1 MKKIIEEIKRLNIE
15 TIKEDESLSKYT
27 TFKIGGPA
35 RVLIE
40 AKSDEEVLKLVRLF
54 DEMKEDYLIIG
65 NGSNLLITDTGIERP
80 VIVLDKNFA
89 HIERIDEVTLYAEAG
104 ASLKSLANKALE
116 LGLGGLEAIS
126 GIPGTVGGAVY
137 MNAGA
142 YGSEIKDVVTKI
154 RYIKDASIAE
164 LDASEANFAHRRSIF
179 QDKGYIILGAY
190 FKLVKKD
197 KKDIEEEQRDY
208 TQRRKDKQ
216 PLEYPS
222 AGSVFKRP
230 EGYYASKLIEDA
242 GLKGLSVGGAMVS
255 KKHSGFI
262 INTGSASFDD
272 VVTLIEKVKAIVLE
286 KFAVSLEEE
295 IRIIHE

>member
-65 NGSNLLITDTGIERP
+65 NGSNLLITDAGIERP
-80 VIVLDKNFA
+80 VIVLDKNFSN
-89 HIERIDEVTLYAEAG
+89 ITTIDEVTLYAEAG
-104 ASLKSLANKALE
+104 ASLKSLANKALD

-154 RYIKDASIAE
+154 RYIKDDSIAE

-190 FKLVKKD
+190 FKLEKKD

-242 GLKGLSVGGAMVS
+242 GLKGIAVGGAMVS

-272 VVTLIEKVKAIVLE
+272 VVALIEKVKAIVLE

>member
-1 MKKIIEEIKRLNIE
+1 MEKIIEEIKRLNIE

-54 DEMKEDYLIIG
+54 DEIKEDYLIIG
-65 NGSNLLITDTGIERP
+65 NGSNLLITDAGIERP
-80 VIVLDKNFA
+80 VIVLDKNFSN
-89 HIERIDEVTLYAEAG
+89 ITTIDEVTLYAEAG

-142 YGSEIKDVVTKI
+142 YGSEIRDVVTKI
-154 RYIKDASIAE
+154 RYIKDDSIAE

-190 FKLVKKD
+190 FKLEKKD

-262 INTGSASFDD
+262 INTGGASFDD

-295 IRIIHE
+295 IRIINE

>member
-1 MKKIIEEIKRLNIE
+1 MEKIIEEIKRLNIE

-35 RVLIE
+35 RILIE

-104 ASLKSLANKALE
+104 ASLKSLANKALD

-154 RYIKDASIAE
+154 RYIKDDSIAE
-164 LDASEANFAHRRSIF
+164 IDASEANFAHRRSIF
-179 QDKGYIILGAY
+179 QEKGYIILGAY
-190 FKLVKKD
+190 FKLEKKD

-230 EGYYASKLIEDA
+230 EGYYASKLVEDA

-295 IRIIHE
+295 IRIINE

>member
-15 TIKEDESLSKYT
+15 TIKEGESLSKYT

-65 NGSNLLITDTGIERP
+65 NGSNLLITDAGIERP
-80 VIVLDKNFA
+80 VIVLDKNFSN
-89 HIERIDEVTLYAEAG
+89 ITTIDEVTLYAEAG
-104 ASLKSLANKALE
+104 ASLKSLANKALD

-154 RYIKDASIAE
+154 RYIKDDRIAE

-190 FKLVKKD
+190 FKLEKKD
-197 KKDIEEEQRDY
+197 KKDIDEEQRDY

-230 EGYYASKLIEDA
+230 EGYFASKLIEDA

>member
-40 AKSDEEVLKLVRLF
+40 AKSDEEVLKLVSLF

-154 RYIKDASIAE
+154 RYIKDDSIAE

-179 QDKGYIILGAY
+179 QEKGYIILGAY
-190 FKLVKKD
+190 FKLEKKD

-262 INTGSASFDD
+262 INTGNASFDD

-295 IRIIHE
+295 IRIINE

>member
-1 MKKIIEEIKRLNIE
+1 MEKIIEEIKRLNIE

-35 RVLIE
+35 RVLIDS
-40 AKSDEEVLKLVRLF
+40 KSDEEVLKLVRLF
-54 DEMKEDYLIIG
+54 HEMEEDYLIIG

-104 ASLKSLANKALE
+104 ASLKSLANKALD

-154 RYIKDASIAE
+154 RYIKDDSIAE

-190 FKLVKKD
+190 FKLEKKD

>member
-40 AKSDEEVLKLVRLF
+40 AKNDEEVLKLVRLF

-65 NGSNLLITDTGIERP
+65 KGSNLLITDAGIERP
-80 VIVLDKNFA
+80 VIVLDKNFSN
-89 HIERIDEVTLYAEAG
+89 ITMIDEVTLYAEAG
-104 ASLKSLANKALE
+104 ASLKSLANKALD

-154 RYIKDASIAE
+154 RYIKDDSIAE
-164 LDASEANFAHRRSIF
+164 IDASDANFAHRRSIF
-179 QDKGYIILGAY
+179 QEKGYIILGAY
-190 FKLVKKD
+190 FKLEKKD
-197 KKDIEEEQRDY
+197 KRDIEEAQRDY

-230 EGYYASKLIEDA
+230 DGYYASKLIEDA

-272 VVTLIEKVKAIVLE
+272 VVTLIEKVKSIVLE

>member
-40 AKSDEEVLKLVRLF
+40 AKSDEEVLKLVSLF

-65 NGSNLLITDTGIERP
+65 NGSNLLITDDGIERP
-80 VIVLDKNFA
+80 VIVLDKNFSN
-89 HIERIDEVTLYAEAG
+89 ITMIDEVTLYAEAG

-154 RYIKDASIAE
+154 RYIKDDSIAE
-164 LDASEANFAHRRSIF
+164 LDANEANFAHRRSIF

-190 FKLVKKD
+190 FKLEKKD

>member
-27 TFKIGGPA
+27 TFKIGGSA

-65 NGSNLLITDTGIERP
+65 NGSNLLITDAGIERP

-154 RYIKDASIAE
+154 RYIKDDSIAE
-164 LDASEANFAHRRSIF
+164 IDASEANFAHRKSIF

-190 FKLVKKD
+190 FKLEKKD

-295 IRIIHE
+295 IRIINE

>member
-1 MKKIIEEIKRLNIE
+1 MEKIIEEIKRLNIE

-35 RVLIE
+35 SVLIE

-65 NGSNLLITDTGIERP
+65 NGSNLLITDAGIERP
-80 VIVLDKNFA
+80 VIVLDKNFSN
-89 HIERIDEVTLYAEAG
+89 ITMIDEVTLYAEAG

-142 YGSEIKDVVTKI
+142 YGSEIKDAVTKI
-154 RYIKDASIAE
+154 RFIKDDSIAE
-164 LDASEANFAHRRSIF
+164 IDASEANFAHRRSIF
-179 QDKGYIILGAY
+179 QEKGYIILGAY
-190 FKLVKKD
+190 FKLEKKD

-230 EGYYASKLIEDA
+230 EGYFASKLIEDA
-242 GLKGLSVGGAMVS
+242 GLKGLYVGGAMVS

-262 INTGSASFDD
+262 INTGNASFDD
-272 VVTLIEKVKAIVLE
+272 VVTLIEKVKAIVQE

-295 IRIIHE
+295 IRIINE

>member
-1 MKKIIEEIKRLNIE
+1 MEKIIEEIKRLNIE

-27 TFKIGGPA
+27 TFKIGGSA

-65 NGSNLLITDTGIERP
+65 NGSNLLITDAGIERP

-104 ASLKSLANKALE
+104 ASLKSLANKALD

-154 RYIKDASIAE
+154 RYIKDDSIAE

-179 QDKGYIILGAY
+179 QEKGYIILGAY
-190 FKLVKKD
+190 FKLEKKD

-262 INTGSASFDD
+262 INTGNASFDD

>member
-1 MKKIIEEIKRLNIE
+1 MEKIIEEIKRLNIE

-54 DEMKEDYLIIG
+54 HEMKKDYLIIG
-65 NGSNLLITDTGIERP
+65 NGSNLLITDDGIERP
-80 VIVLDKNFA
+80 VIVLDKNFSN
-89 HIERIDEVTLYAEAG
+89 ITMIDEVTLYAEAG
-104 ASLKSLANKALE
+104 ASLKSLANKALD

-154 RYIKDASIAE
+154 RYIKDDSIAE

-179 QDKGYIILGAY
+179 QEKGYIILGAY
-190 FKLVKKD
+190 FKLEKKD

-230 EGYYASKLIEDA
+230 EGYFASKLIEDA

-255 KKHSGFI
+255 KKHSGFV

-295 IRIIHE
+295 IRIINE

>member
-65 NGSNLLITDTGIERP
+65 NGSNLLITDAGIERP

-154 RYIKDASIAE
+154 RYIKDDSIAE
-164 LDASEANFAHRRSIF
+164 IDASEANFAHRKSIF

-190 FKLVKKD
+190 FKLEKKD

>member
-65 NGSNLLITDTGIERP
+65 NGSNLLITDAGIERP
-80 VIVLDKNFA
+80 VIVLDKNFSN
-89 HIERIDEVTLYAEAG
+89 IITIDEVTLYAEAG

-154 RYIKDASIAE
+154 RYIKDDSIAE
-164 LDASEANFAHRRSIF
+164 LDANKANFAHRRSIF
-179 QDKGYIILGAY
+179 QEKGYIILGAY
-190 FKLVKKD
+190 FKLEKKD

-262 INTGSASFDD
+262 INTGSASLDD
-272 VVTLIEKVKAIVLE
+272 VVTLIEKVKAIVQE

>member
-40 AKSDEEVLKLVRLF
+40 AKSDEEILKLVKLF

-65 NGSNLLITDTGIERP
+65 NGSNLLITDAGIERP
-80 VIVLDKNFA
+80 VIVLDKNFSN
-89 HIERIDEVTLYAEAG
+89 ITMIDEVTLYAEAG
-104 ASLKSLANKALE
+104 ASLKSLANKALD

-154 RYIKDASIAE
+154 RYIKDDSIAE

-179 QDKGYIILGAY
+179 QEQGYIILGAY
-190 FKLVKKD
+190 FKLEKKD
-197 KKDIEEEQRDY
+197 KKDIEKEQRDY

-230 EGYYASKLIEDA
+230 QGYYASKLIEDA

>member
-65 NGSNLLITDTGIERP
+65 NGSNLLITDAGIERP

-104 ASLKSLANKALE
+104 ASLKSLANKALD

-154 RYIKDASIAE
+154 RYIKDDSIAE

-190 FKLVKKD
+190 FKLEKKD

-286 KFAVSLEEE
+286 KFAVSLEQE

>member
-1 MKKIIEEIKRLNIE
+1 MKKILEELKKLNIE
-15 TIKEDESLSKYT
+15 KIIEDESLSKYT

-35 RVLIE
+35 KILIE
-40 AKSDEEVLKLVRLF
+40 AVSDEEILKIVKLF
-54 DEMKEDYLIIG
+54 DEMKENYLIIG
-65 NGSNLLITDTGIERP
+65 NGSNLLISDKVFERP
-80 VIVLDKNFA
+80 VLVLDKNFA
-89 HIERIDEVTLYAEAG
+89 KIERIDEVTLYAESG
-104 ASLKSLANKALE
+104 ASLKSLANKALD

-154 RYIKDASIAE
+154 RCIEDEKIVE

-179 QDKGYIILGAY
+179 QEKGYVILGAY
-190 FKLVKKD
+190 FKLEKKAREE
-197 KKDIEEEQRDY
+197 IEAEQKNY
-208 TQRRKDKQ
+208 TQRRVDKQ

-262 INTGSASFDD
+262 INTGGASFDD
-272 VVTLIEKVKAIVLE
+272 VVTLIEKVKAIVKE
-286 KFAVSLEEE
+286 KFAVDLEEE
-295 IRIIHE
+295 IRIINE

>member
-15 TIKEDESLSKYT
+15 TIKEGESLSKYT

-65 NGSNLLITDTGIERP
+65 NGSNLLITDAGIERP
-80 VIVLDKNFA
+80 VIVLDKNFSN
-89 HIERIDEVTLYAEAG
+89 ITMIDEVTLYAEAG
-104 ASLKSLANKALE
+104 ASLKSLANKALD

-154 RYIKDASIAE
+154 RYIKDDRIAE

-190 FKLVKKD
+190 FKLEKKD
-197 KKDIEEEQRDY
+197 KKDIDEEQRDY

-286 KFAVSLEEE
+286 KFAVGLEEE

>member
-1 MKKIIEEIKRLNIE
+1 MEKIIEEIKRLNIE

-35 RVLIE
+35 RVLVE
-40 AKSDEEVLKLVRLF
+40 AKSDEEVLKLVKLF

-65 NGSNLLITDTGIERP
+65 NGSNLLITDAGIERP

-104 ASLKSLANKALE
+104 ASLKSLANKALD

-154 RYIKDASIAE
+154 RFIKDDSIAE

-179 QDKGYIILGAY
+179 QEKGYIILGAY
-190 FKLVKKD
+190 FKLEKKD

-242 GLKGLSVGGAMVS
+242 GLKGLFVGGAMVS

-286 KFAVSLEEE
+286 KFAVCLEEE
-295 IRIIHE
+295 IRIINE

>member
-1 MKKIIEEIKRLNIE
+1 MEKIIEEIKRLNIE

-65 NGSNLLITDTGIERP
+65 NGSNLLITDAGIERP
-80 VIVLDKNFA
+80 VIVLDKNFSN
-89 HIERIDEVTLYAEAG
+89 ITTIDEVTLYAEAG

-142 YGSEIKDVVTKI
+142 YGREIKDVVTKI
-154 RYIKDASIAE
+154 RYIKDDSIAE
-164 LDASEANFAHRRSIF
+164 LDASEANFAHRSSIF
-179 QDKGYIILGAY
+179 QEKGYIILGAY
-190 FKLVKKD
+190 FKLEKKD

-208 TQRRKDKQ
+208 TRRRKDKQ

-222 AGSVFKRP
+222 AGSGFKRP

>member
-35 RVLIE
+35 RILIE

-65 NGSNLLITDTGIERP
+65 NGSNLLITDAGIERP
-80 VIVLDKNFA
+80 VIVLDKNFSN
-89 HIERIDEVTLYAEAG
+89 ITMIDEVTLYAEAG

-154 RYIKDASIAE
+154 RYIKNDSIAE

-179 QDKGYIILGAY
+179 QEKGYIILGAY
-190 FKLVKKD
+190 FKLEKKD

-230 EGYYASKLIEDA
+230 DGYYASKLIEDA

-262 INTGSASFDD
+262 INTGRASFDD

>member
-1 MKKIIEEIKRLNIE
+1 MKKIIEEIKRLNIG

-40 AKSDEEVLKLVRLF
+40 AKSDEEVLKLVSLF
-54 DEMKEDYLIIG
+54 DEIKEDYLIIG
-65 NGSNLLITDTGIERP
+65 NGSNLLITDDGIERP
-80 VIVLDKNFA
+80 VIVLDKNFSN
-89 HIERIDEVTLYAEAG
+89 ITMIDEVTLYAEAG
-104 ASLKSLANKALE
+104 ASLKSLANKALD

-154 RYIKDASIAE
+154 RYIKDDSIAE

-190 FKLVKKD
+190 FKLEKKD

-216 PLEYPS
+216 PLEYSS

-272 VVTLIEKVKAIVLE
+272 VVTLIEKVKAIIFE

>member
-54 DEMKEDYLIIG
+54 HKMKEDYLIIG
-65 NGSNLLITDTGIERP
+65 NGSNLLITDDGIERP

-116 LGLGGLEAIS
+116 LDLGGLEAIS

-154 RYIKDASIAE
+154 RFIKDDSIAE

-179 QDKGYIILGAY
+179 QEKGYIILGAY
-190 FKLVKKD
+190 FKLEKKD

-295 IRIIHE
+295 IRIINE

>member
-1 MKKIIEEIKRLNIE
+1 MEKIIEEIKRLNIE

-65 NGSNLLITDTGIERP
+65 NGSNLLITDDGIERP
-80 VIVLDKNFA
+80 VIVLDKNFSN
-89 HIERIDEVTLYAEAG
+89 ITMIDEVTLYAEAG

-154 RYIKDASIAE
+154 RYIKDDSIAE

-190 FKLVKKD
+190 FKLEKKD
-197 KKDIEEEQRDY
+197 KKGIEEEQRDY

-262 INTGSASFDD
+262 INTGNASFDD

-295 IRIIHE
+295 IRILDE

>member
-27 TFKIGGPA
+27 TFKIGGSA

-40 AKSDEEVLKLVRLF
+40 AKSDEEILKLVKLF

-65 NGSNLLITDTGIERP
+65 NGSNLLITDAGIERP
-80 VIVLDKNFA
+80 VIVLDKNFSN
-89 HIERIDEVTLYAEAG
+89 ITMIDEVTLYAEAG

-154 RYIKDASIAE
+154 RYIKDDSMAE

-190 FKLVKKD
+190 FKLEKKD

>member
-1 MKKIIEEIKRLNIE
+1 MEKIIEEIKRLNIE

-40 AKSDEEVLKLVRLF
+40 AKSDEEVLKLVRFF

-65 NGSNLLITDTGIERP
+65 NGSNLLITDAGIERP
-80 VIVLDKNFA
+80 VIVLDKNFSN
-89 HIERIDEVTLYAEAG
+89 ITMIDEVTLYAEAG
-104 ASLKSLANKALE
+104 ASLKSLANKALD

-142 YGSEIKDVVTKI
+142 YGSEIKDVVAKI
-154 RYIKDASIAE
+154 RYIKDDSIAE
-164 LDASEANFAHRRSIF
+164 IDASEANFAHRRSIF

-242 GLKGLSVGGAMVS
+242 GLKGIAVGGAMVS

>member
-1 MKKIIEEIKRLNIE
+1 MEKIIEEIKRLNIE

-65 NGSNLLITDTGIERP
+65 NGSNLLITDAGIERP
-80 VIVLDKNFA
+80 VIVLDKNFSN
-89 HIERIDEVTLYAEAG
+89 ITVIDEVTLYAEAG

-154 RYIKDASIAE
+154 RFIKDDSIAE
-164 LDASEANFAHRRSIF
+164 LDANEANFAHRRSIF

-190 FKLVKKD
+190 FKLEKKD

>member
-1 MKKIIEEIKRLNIE
+1 MEKIIEEIKRLNIE

-40 AKSDEEVLKLVRLF
+40 AKSDEEVLKLVSLF

-65 NGSNLLITDTGIERP
+65 NGSNLLITDAGIERP

-89 HIERIDEVTLYAEAG
+89 HIERIDEVILYAEAG

-154 RYIKDASIAE
+154 RFIKDDSIAE
-164 LDASEANFAHRRSIF
+164 IDASEANFAHRRSIF
-179 QDKGYIILGAY
+179 QEKGYIILGAY
-190 FKLVKKD
+190 FKLEKKD

-230 EGYYASKLIEDA
+230 EGYFASKLIEDA
-242 GLKGLSVGGAMVS
+242 GLKGLYVGGAMVS

-262 INTGSASFDD
+262 INTGNASFDD
-272 VVTLIEKVKAIVLE
+272 VVTLIEKVKAIVQE

-295 IRIIHE
+295 IRIINE

>member
-1 MKKIIEEIKRLNIE
+1 MEKIIEEIKRLNIE

-40 AKSDEEVLKLVRLF
+40 AKSDEEVLKLVRVF

-65 NGSNLLITDTGIERP
+65 NGSNLLITDAGIERP
-80 VIVLDKNFA
+80 VIVLDKNFSN
-89 HIERIDEVTLYAEAG
+89 ITTIDEVTLYAEAG

-142 YGSEIKDVVTKI
+142 YGSEIKDVVSKI
-154 RYIKDASIAE
+154 RYIKDDSIAE

-190 FKLVKKD
+190 FKLEKKD

-295 IRIIHE
+295 IRIINE

>member
-15 TIKEDESLSKYT
+15 TIKEGESLSKYT

-65 NGSNLLITDTGIERP
+65 NGSNLLITDAGIERP
-80 VIVLDKNFA
+80 VIVLDKNFSN
-89 HIERIDEVTLYAEAG
+89 ITMIDEVTLYAEAG
-104 ASLKSLANKALE
+104 ASLKSLANKALD

-154 RYIKDASIAE
+154 RYIKDDSIAE

-242 GLKGLSVGGAMVS
+242 GLKGIAVGGAMVS

>member
-1 MKKIIEEIKRLNIE
+1 MEKIIEEIKRLNIG

-65 NGSNLLITDTGIERP
+65 NGSNLLITDAGIERP
-80 VIVLDKNFA
+80 VIVLDKNFSN
-89 HIERIDEVTLYAEAG
+89 ITVIDEVTLYAEAG

-116 LGLGGLEAIS
+116 LDLGGLEAIS

-154 RYIKDASIAE
+154 RFIKDDSIAE

-179 QDKGYIILGAY
+179 QEKGYIILGAY
-190 FKLVKKD
+190 FKLEKKD

-295 IRIIHE
+295 IRIINE

>member
-1 MKKIIEEIKRLNIE
+1 MKKILEELKKLNIE
-15 TIKEDESLSKYT
+15 KIIEDESLSKYT

-35 RVLIE
+35 KILIE
-40 AKSDEEVLKLVRLF
+40 AVSDEEILKIVKLF
-54 DEMKEDYLIIG
+54 DEMKENYLIIG
-65 NGSNLLITDTGIERP
+65 NGSNLLISDEVFERP

-89 HIERIDEVTLYAEAG
+89 KIMPINEVTLYAEAG
-104 ASLKSLANKALE
+104 ASLKSLANKALDLE
-116 LGLGGLEAIS
+116 LGGLEAIS

-142 YGSEIKDVVTKI
+142 YGSEIKDVVTKV
-154 RYIKDASIAE
+154 RCIKDEKIVE
-164 LDASEANFAHRRSIF
+164 LDASEVNFAHRRSIF
-179 QDKGYIILGAY
+179 QEKGYVILGAY
-190 FKLVKKD
+190 FKLEKKAREE
-197 KKDIEEEQRDY
+197 IEAEQKDY
-208 TQRRKDKQ
+208 TQRRADKQ

-262 INTGSASFDD
+262 INTGGASFDD
-272 VVTLIEKVKAIVLE
+272 VVTLIEKVKAIVKE
-286 KFAVSLEEE
+286 KFAVDLEEE
-295 IRIIHE
+295 IRIINE